1 MVQAHSDNEE
11 QTLIRRV
18 NNEIYLWGP
27 ITEEGMLDL
36 IFEMDN
42 AIQYIRKHS
51 PIDWVE
57 QKKDYIPLIL
67 RINSGGGDL
76 IPTFAVIDKIKNLKE
91 YKVIS
96 IVEGVAASAAS
107 LLSVSCHRRLITKS
121 SYMLLHQLSGG
132 MVGTYSNI
140 KDNVIWYDM
149 MNDAVEKIYKKH
161 TTMTKEQIKEILSKD
176 SWFNPNQCLELGLAD
191 EII

>member
-1 MVQAHSDNEE
+1 MVQAHSEQEE
-11 QTLIRRV
+11 RTLIRRI

-36 IFEMDN
+36 IFEIN
-42 AIQYIRKHS
+42 EATQYIEDFDTKS
-51 PIDWVE
+51 LVE
-57 QKKDYIPLIL
+57 TYPKIPLIL

-76 IPTFAVIDKIKNLKE
+76 IPTFSVIDKIRNLDYE
-91 YKVIS
+91 VVS
-96 IVEGVAASAAS
+96 VVEGVAASAAS

-132 MVGTYSNI
+132 VAGTYSEI

-149 MNDAVEKIYKKH
+149 MNDAVEKIYKKR
-161 TTMTKEQIKEILSKD
+161 TSMSKDKIKEILSKD
-176 SWFNPNQCLELGLAD
+176 SWFNPDQCIELGLVD
-191 EII
+191 KII